1 MMYGL
6 GSNTILMLRLCEN
19 SSWCLSQIR
28 HPWPTL
34 TYLYSLIYPFQVAPK
49 RNTIKHTDCLTM
61 IEEIRSYKRMMVRFV
76 SVRHVFFKNNSTES
90 HSFTR
95 IQSAAGD
102 GKDKCNQGYCWLLFT
117 VYWKL
122 WLDDGHVRLALQ
134 PHTSCCTHGG
144 LVIALR
150 KKDKASKQ
158 RMIESRVL

>member
-6 GSNTILMLRLCEN
+6 GSNTIPMVRLCEI
-19 SSWCLSQIR
+19 SSFLSQIR
-28 HPWPTL
+28 HPRPTPR
-34 TYLYSLIYPFQVAPK
+34 YLYSLIYPFQVAPNRNMIK
-49 RNTIKHTDCLTM
+49 RTNCLTM
-61 IEEIRSYKRMMVRFV
+61 IEEIRSYIRMMVRFV

-90 HSFTR
+90 HSFTH

-102 GKDKCNQGYCWLLFT
+102 GKDKCNQRYCWLLFT

-134 PHTSCCTHGG
+134 PHTSWPSCTHGG

-150 KKDKASKQ
+150 KKDKASRQ
-158 RMIESRVL
+158 EDDRE